1 MGDTLFD
8 SNDDDDADR
17 THNEPVAVTVDG
29 TDQLVHGQTTAADL
43 KQREDVSSDGQLTYR
58 SGDSLQSIPDDDY
71 VLKHVR
77 PGATLTVQP
86 VKGDIF
92 GAPAAAPAA
101 VLAPDD
107 CSPAS
112 RR

>member
-8 SNDDDDADR
+8 SDDEEATHSTAD
-17 THNEPVAVTVDG
+17 EPVTVTVDG

-43 KQREDVSSDGQLTYR
+43 KQRENVSSDGQLTYR
-58 SGDSLQSIPDDDY
+58 GADDTLQSIPDDDY

-86 VKGDIF
+86 VKGEIF
-92 GAPAAAPAA
+92 GAPA
-101 VLAPDD
+101 
-107 CSPAS
+107 S
-112 RR
+112 